1 MSISAP
7 RMNGEIREE
16 ELELKE
22 LLSTSN
28 GFERYAAEKMSEFI
42 QVERDYEG
50 FVRDV
55 IVVTEVTAEDL
66 VRVNEE
72 VFVVYSKDVDA
83 VASTIARHGE
93 APTLIVK
100 GTTVKVTFFPLTT
113 PRLTITQWDLDTQPY
128 DIMKRT
134 QERAG
139 QAMAKLEDQ
148 TFLEIVDQL
157 ILQSNPR
164 TGTPTQR
171 IVSTNSKVKKS
182 DLLALKKTFSQNNVA
197 FSTYLMHPATYD
209 DFLDWGQDELDPFSQ
224 RTVLETGQLP
234 TIWGGLKM
242 VTGLLVPEN
251 KIYGLAP
258 KEILGRMPVLR
269 DVTIEVQRVPQT
281 QDKEIMAFEYI
292 GMFIHDM
299 RVVSRVDLGDV
310 TPPTAPTGLT
320 GISSTTT
327 VLSFYWN
334 PSTDDSYT
342 PVTYIVEKYNAA
354 TTEWIAEPAT
364 RVVGNAF
371 NHTGTHA
378 TGDYVYRVIAVDAAG
393 NKSPASNPTIT
404 LTV

>member
-1 MSISAP
+1 MGLTTP

-22 LLSTSN
+22 LLSSSN

-55 IVVTEVTAEDL
+55 IMVTEVTPEDL

-100 GTTVKVTFFPLTT
+100 GSTVKVTFFPLST

-157 ILQSNPR
+157 VNLDNPR
-164 TGTPTQR
+164 TGTKTQK
-171 IVSTNSKVKKS
+171 IISANPKVRKA
-182 DLLALKKTFSQNNVA
+182 DLLAVKKTFSQNNVA

-209 DFLDWGQDELDPFSQ
+209 DFLDWGQEELDPFSQ

-242 VTGLLVPEN
+242 VVGLLVPEN
-251 KIYGLAP
+251 KIYGLSP
-258 KEILGRMPVLR
+258 KEVLGRMPVLR
-269 DVTIEVQRVPQT
+269 DITIEVQRIPQT
-281 QDKEIMAFEYI
+281 QDKEIMAYEYI
-292 GMFIHDM
+292 GMFVHDM
-299 RVVSRVDLGDV
+299 RVVARVDLGDFA
-310 TPPTAPTGLT
+310 PPSAPTNLVRTVSSSNSVFTWNVVAEAYGVVAGYNFYINGVKHNTSLIAGVSPTYTIPTPTLT
-320 GISSTTT
+320 GTYNYT
-327 VLSFYWN
+327 V
-334 PSTDDSYT
+334 
-342 PVTYIVEKYNAA
+342 K
-354 TTEWIAEPAT
+354 
-364 RVVGNAF
+364 
-371 NHTGTHA
+371 
-378 TGDYVYRVIAVDAAG
+378 AVDAAG
-393 NKSPASNPTIT
+393 NESPASNTVT